1 MRRNINDYS
10 PLEAQDE
17 IVFSIFER
25 ILKRAKAAA
34 EKAQAAERMV
44 FKALED
50 MCIVPEDV
58 PTGAENAEN
67 LEEAITCYL
76 EYDEYS
82 VAGIMKEVREAYGKE
97 G

>member
-1 MRRNINDYS
+1 MRKKKSDQS
-10 PLEAQDE
+10 FMEMQDE

-50 MCIVPEDV
+50 MCIDPSEI
-58 PTGAENAEN
+58 PTSAENAEN
-67 LEEAITCYL
+67 LEEAIACFL

>member
-1 MRRNINDYS
+1 MRRNLNDYS

-50 MCIVPEDV
+50 MCIEPSEI
-58 PTGAENAEN
+58 PTSAENAEN
-67 LEEAITCYL
+67 LEEAIACFL